1 MGSGTLVALNVPTAP
16 RSAMSSIHSA
26 RSQGHLVTSLERGF
40 DDVTAEEERP
50 AQTSSFINAL

>member
-1 MGSGTLVALNVPTAP
+1 
-16 RSAMSSIHSA
+16 MSSIHSA

>member
-26 RSQGHLVTSLERGF
+26 RSQDHLVTSLERGF
-40 DDVTAEEERP
+40 DDVTAEKSVP
-50 AQTSSFINAL
+50 PKTSSLISAL